1 MRLISPLVASM
12 AWWRMRRVRRAGDDM
27 RRAREGLRQADYLAT
42 RALRTLIA
50 VGQGPIPRTL
60 SGVPAI
66 PPMPVLLSN

>member
-1 MRLISPLVASM
+1 MRLISLLIAAI
-12 AWWRMRRVRRAGDDM
+12 AWWKMRRVRRAGDDM
-27 RRAREGLRQADYLAT
+27 RRAREGLRKADYLAT

-66 PPMPVLLSN
+66 PPMPVLCR